1 MTKTDK
7 LMVFLDKNTFIT
19 LKEGKELGIN
29 SMMLSRLT
37 AREEIHRIEH
47 GVYTK
52 KLDWLT
58 DPLEKYIVACARYP
72 KAIICGIS
80 ALTYYD
86 LTDEEERQTWI
97 ALPSPQT
104 LNNKRYRVIRPTGI
118 AYSLGIQKH
127 TFGKRVVRIYDL
139 EKTVV
144 DAFKYLP
151 IDVAHKA
158 LRGYLRRRDKDLDK
172 LSRYAKQ
179 LRKPLD
185 ETIAIF
191 LADQ

>member
-1 MTKTDK
+1 MTKIDK
-7 LMVFLDKNTFIT
+7 LMNFLDKNTFIT
-19 LKEGKELGIN
+19 LKEGKGLGIN
-29 SMMLSRLT
+29 PMMLSRLA

-47 GVYTK
+47 GIYAK
-52 KLDWLT
+52 ELDWLT
-58 DPLEKYIVACARYP
+58 DPLKKYIVACARYP

-97 ALPSPQT
+97 ALPSSQT
-104 LNNKRYRVIRPTGI
+104 INNKRYRIIRPSGV

-127 TFGKRVVRIYDL
+127 TFGKRVVRIYDT
-139 EKTVV
+139 EKSVV

-158 LRGYLRRRDKDLDK
+158 LRGYLKRRDKDLDK
-172 LSRYAKQ
+172 LSRYGRQ

-185 ETIAIF
+185 ETIAIM
-191 LADQ
+191 LV

>member
-1 MTKTDK
+1 MTKMDK
-7 LMVFLDKNTFIT
+7 LMDFLDKNTFIT
-19 LKEGKELGIN
+19 LKEGRALGIN
-29 SMMLSRLT
+29 PMMLSRL
-37 AREEIHRIEH
+37 AAKEEIHRIEH
-47 GVYTK
+47 GMYAK
-52 KLDWLT
+52 ELDWLT
-58 DPLEKYIVACARYP
+58 DPLKKYIVACARYP

-80 ALTYYD
+80 ALAYYD

-104 LNNKRYRVIRPTGI
+104 INNKRYRIIRPSGI

-127 TFGKRVVRIYDL
+127 TFGKRVVRIYDP
-139 EKTVV
+139 EKSVV
-144 DAFKYLP
+144 DALKYLP

-158 LRGYLRRRDKDLDK
+158 LRGYLKRRDKDLDK
-172 LSRYAKQ
+172 LSRYGRQ